1 MLNWLMG
8 QKKPEASA
16 VAESAGAATEA
27 EGSAEVA
34 EATPEAPQDVQP
46 LSIRKTCNPIAE
58 ASDPLESQLSEL
70 VQRRIDDCEKE
81 IASPGFDL
89 PTLPAVAMR
98 LMEVMQNVNC
108 PITKIS
114 ETVMT
119 DPVMAAKFLR
129 MANSALYGGKSRIES
144 VQTAVVRLGLGTVK
158 NVVMSIALNG
168 TILKDKRMEQTAKHL
183 WEHSIGCAVAAREV
197 ARIIGGNPESAF
209 MAGLLHDIG
218 KVPALLFVQKSLKPN
233 MKVRPEFIDALVE
246 QHHIRAGIALQ
257 SQWQLPV
264 DARLAMAAHHAVNS
278 KSDAEAQ
285 VSLRIPQAE
294 AEERKN
300 LRDVLI
306 SVVLADRAL
315 ASLGYAEEPGEVY
328 IVDGQLAA
336 DVDLSPLSAMEYLQ
350 GLPDQVGKGTSML

>member
-8 QKKPEASA
+8 QKKPEASV
-16 VAESAGAATEA
+16 VAEGTPEPEPQAQD
-27 EGSAEVA
+27 EVA
-34 EATPEAPQDVQP
+34 PEAPAAPQEAQP
-46 LSIRKTCNPIAE
+46 LSIRKTCNPTVV

-129 MANSALYGGKSRIES
+129 MANSALYGGKTRIES

-168 TILKDKRMEQTAKHL
+168 TILKDKRMETTAKHL
-183 WEHSIGCAVAAREV
+183 WDHSISCAVAAREMS
-197 ARIIGGNPESAF
+197 RIIGGNPESAF

-233 MKVRPEFIDALVE
+233 MKIRPEFIDALVE

-257 SQWQLPV
+257 SQWDLPV

-278 KSDAEAQ
+278 LTEAEAQ
-285 VSLRIPQAE
+285 VSLRVPKAE
-294 AEERKN
+294 TEERAN
-300 LRDVLI
+300 LRDILM

-328 IVDGQLAA
+328 IVDSQLAA
-336 DVDLSPLSAMEYLQ
+336 DVELSPLSAMEYLQ
-350 GLPDQVGKGTSML
+350 SLPDQISKGTGVL